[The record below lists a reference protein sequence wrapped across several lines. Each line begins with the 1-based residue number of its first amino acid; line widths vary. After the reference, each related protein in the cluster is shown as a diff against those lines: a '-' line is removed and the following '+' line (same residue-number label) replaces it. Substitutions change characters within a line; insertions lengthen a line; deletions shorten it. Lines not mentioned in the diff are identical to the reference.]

1 MAMKNRIKSTAS
13 EVEIATI
20 GLDEGLRAL
29 NALAKQRGSSG
40 VNGETL
46 AACVELMTSSML
58 ANVRTLYNIADG
70 EPSHG

>member
-1 MAMKNRIKSTAS
+1 MAVKNRSKSTAR
-13 EVEIATI
+13 EVEIAST

-29 NALAKQRGSSG
+29 NALAKQHGSG
-40 VNGETL
+40 LDGETL
-46 AACVELMTSSML
+46 AVCVERMTSSML